1 MFASKVYEIIS
12 RQKENNS
19 EVVWEEEVKKEQGVL
34 ANYLLDVVF
43 FKEFFENFIRN
54 EGRLGEQ
61 KYFKHIEGVQI
72 EKLQGMLEKKLAY
85 AKKQLNL

>member
-1 MFASKVYEIIS
+1 
-12 RQKENNS
+12 
-19 EVVWEEEVKKEQGVL
+19 
-34 ANYLLDVVF
+34 VF

-54 EGRLGEQ
+54 EGRLIEQ
-61 KYFKHIEGVQI
+61 KYFKHIEGVGI